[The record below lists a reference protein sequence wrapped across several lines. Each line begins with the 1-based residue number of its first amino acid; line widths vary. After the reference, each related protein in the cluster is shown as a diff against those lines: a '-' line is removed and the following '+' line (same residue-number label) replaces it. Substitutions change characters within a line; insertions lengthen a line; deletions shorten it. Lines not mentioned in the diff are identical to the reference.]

1 MMKVNEKQ
9 GGMMEDDE
17 ILEAVL
23 SFIVPKRKDKTK
35 TVYSYILT
43 CPTCN
48 NEVGLCDCY
57 CKHCGQK
64 LMN

>member
-1 MMKVNEKQ
+1 MMK
-9 GGMMEDDE
+9 DDE

-35 TVYSYILT
+35 TAYSYILT